1 MSTTGHIGATEQH
14 ASNASIAAALEALR
28 INRPLRAEEICR
40 EYLHRSPGSVEHL
53 RLLGH
58 ALGKQGRYVDAERTV
73 RLAISLRSQIL
84 RVQDRLIRLEMRLRM
99 QQLLPQ
105 ELRDQIDRI
114 GVKQLV
120 ALRFASDAELAEL
133 TRQVLSGSL
142 ATQNDIKAKIR
153 DWQGDFLRA

>member
-1 MSTTGHIGATEQH
+1 MPETQTLKNHRRLVPTYHIGVL
-14 ASNASIAAALEALR
+14 SALLVYIVFTAYRFAMTPTLDTAINLVVSLALM
-28 INRPLRAEEICR
+28 
-40 EYLHRSPGSVEHL
+40 V
-53 RLLGH
+53 
-58 ALGKQGRYVDAERTV
+58 
-73 RLAISLRSQIL
+73 LAISLRSQIL

-99 QQLLPQ
+99 QQLLPSD
-105 ELRDQIDRI
+105 LRDQIDRI

-120 ALRFASDAELAEL
+120 ALRFASDAELADL

>member
-1 MSTTGHIGATEQH
+1 MPESQTLKNHRRLVPTYHIGVL
-14 ASNASIAAALEALR
+14 SALLVYIIFTAYRFAMTPTLDTAINLVVSLALM
-28 INRPLRAEEICR
+28 
-40 EYLHRSPGSVEHL
+40 V
-53 RLLGH
+53 
-58 ALGKQGRYVDAERTV
+58 
-73 RLAISLRSQIL
+73 LAISLRSQIL

>member
-1 MSTTGHIGATEQH
+1 MPETQTIKNHRRLVPAYHIGVLSALLVY
-14 ASNASIAAALEALR
+14 IMFAAYRFAMIPSLDTAINLVVSLALM
-28 INRPLRAEEICR
+28 
-40 EYLHRSPGSVEHL
+40 V
-53 RLLGH
+53 
-58 ALGKQGRYVDAERTV
+58 
-73 RLAISLRSQIL
+73 LAISLRSQIL
-84 RVQDRLIRLEMRLRM
+84 RVQDRLIRLEMRLRL

-114 GVKQLV
+114 QVKQLV